1 MKTPDLIVIGAGAAG
16 LLCAITA
23 ARRGRRVLVLERANK
38 VGKKILM
45 SGGGRCNFTNL
56 HITPDRY
63 ISANPHFCKSA
74 LSRYTQWDFIAL
86 VEKHGIEYYEKET
99 VDGLSGQLFCRQSSK
114 LIVAMLMEECRQA
127 GVEIKLNC
135 EIEAVTHSSAV
146 WVRSGSRGA
155 KRSQPGLSLAEV
167 TAQTENKAP
176 TGGMAAPAGGFRLKT
191 SLGSFTSDK
200 LVVAAGGLSV
210 PSLGGSGI
218 GYELAETFGLRLRP
232 KSAGLVPFT
241 FTDSVHDVCS
251 RLSGISTEAIL
262 FSDPQSSSP
271 QVSFRE
277 DILFTHRGLSGPAAL
292 QLSSYWQPGES
303 IIINLLPDHDIWK
316 LLLSWKEAHPKSL
329 LRTHLDHQLPRKLVL
344 ELENMWW
351 PELAETALA
360 EWPNVW
366 FESVAQQLG
375 GWFLKPAGTEGYR
388 TAEVTL
394 GGIDTRDLSSKTMES
409 TTPGLF
415 FIGELVD
422 VTGHL
427 GGFNFQWA
435 WSSGFVAGEA
445 V

>member
-1 MKTPDLIVIGAGAAG
+1 MKGPEVIVIGAGAAG
-16 LLCAITA
+16 LMCAITA

-86 VEKHGIEYYEKET
+86 VEKHGIEYFEKET

-114 LIVAMLMEECRQA
+114 LIVAMLMEECRET
-127 GVEIKLNC
+127 GVEIRLNC
-135 EIEAVTHSSAV
+135 EIEKVIYSS
-146 WVRSGSRGA
+146 GD
-155 KRSQPGLSLAEV
+155 
-167 TAQTENKAP
+167 
-176 TGGMAAPAGGFRLKT
+176 GFNLKT
-191 SLGSFTSDK
+191 GSGNFTAGK

-218 GYELAETFGLRLRP
+218 GYELAETFGLRLLS

-241 FTDSVHDVCS
+241 FTDAMHDVCN
-251 RLSGISTEAIL
+251 RLSGISTGAIL
-262 FSDPQSSSP
+262 FSDPHPSSP

-277 DILFTHRGLSGPAAL
+277 DILFTHRGLSGPASL

-303 IIINLLPDHDIWK
+303 IIINLLPDHDVWK
-316 LLLSWKEAHPKSL
+316 LLLSWKQAHPKTL
-329 LRTHLDHQLPRKLVL
+329 LRTHLDHHLPRKLVL
-344 ELENMWW
+344 ELQQMWW
-351 PELAETALA
+351 PELADTALA

-366 FESVAQQLG
+366 LESVAQQLG
-375 GWFLKPAGTEGYR
+375 GWSLKPAGTEGYR

-394 GGIDTRDLSSKTMES
+394 GGVDTRDLSSKTMES

-415 FIGELVD
+415 FIGEVVD

-435 WSSGFVAGEA
+435 WASGFVAGEA